1 MPTLS
6 PAYMSPPTPC
16 LQNCTFITVQDE
28 DWSPSCAGVE
38 FLVSGLAG
46 VLAAFA
52 SNFYLMLFCRF
63 IQGSFFN
70 VSYCLITP
78 IAIQFESWRAVQF
91 TTSFPTLLFGV
102 VMLLSSSWIEVA
114 ALLPES
120 FGFLITKRR
129 ATEAKKWIQRANRWG
144 GSNFDCDVLKTI
156 ENETARVPE
165 EKNLTESL

>member
-1 MPTLS
+1 
-6 PAYMSPPTPC
+6 
-16 LQNCTFITVQDE
+16 
-28 DWSPSCAGVE
+28 
-38 FLVSGLAG
+38 
-46 VLAAFA
+46 
-52 SNFYLMLFCRF
+52 
-63 IQGSFFN
+63 
-70 VSYCLITP
+70 YCLITP

-102 VMLLSSSWIEVA
+102 VMLL
-114 ALLPES
+114 LLPES